1 MKRQLLLVLFIAAFA
16 WANADVVQAEGGGGE
31 EEEEETGLSS
41 LEKDEGDLTEFLNGV
56 ELDVAAVSSTSLIFF
71 LVTLSQF
78 AHLRMSQIFEPD
90 VSVKN
95 INL

>member
-16 WANADVVQAEGGGGE
+16 WANADVVQAEGGGG

-78 AHLRMSQIFEPD
+78 AHLRMSQIFELD

>member
-16 WANADVVQAEGGGGE
+16 WANADVVQAEGGGG

>member
-16 WANADVVQAEGGGGE
+16 WANADVVQAEGGGE

>member
-16 WANADVVQAEGGGGE
+16 WANADVELAEGE
-31 EEEEETGLSS
+31 EETVLLS
-41 LEKDEGDLTEFLNGV
+41 LEKNDEDLTEFLNGV